1 MKKRP
6 QKRRLRLRKSYISNP
21 LAFIGNLVLVYIVY
35 ALCRLVYLFENWT
48 VLSEGF
54 DTLSFGEVFKGCWM
68 FDTSAI
74 LYTNVLYAILMLIPL
89 HWKEQEWWQQLAKW
103 VYLVVNSVCIVANL
117 ADAVYFQY
125 TGRRTTASV
134 FQEFS
139 NEGNIGDVMG
149 VELLRHWYLVL
160 IGIVL
165 IAGLFLLYEKPA
177 GTLKLRT
184 LKSKLLY
191 YGIHLICFGL
201 YIPITIA
208 GMRGGATTAVRPITI
223 SNANQ
228 YVNRPAEAALI
239 LNTPFSMIR
248 TLNKHVFTDPKFY
261 PREELDKIFSPV
273 HQPADTLVQRKKNVV
288 VFIMESYGREYIG
301 GYNPLPVNSQL
312 STPDYKG
319 YTPFTDSLIQQSLT
333 FDLTIANG
341 RKSID
346 GMPSILSSIPR
357 FIEPF
362 FLTPASMNEVSGLA
376 GELGKVGY
384 ESAFFHGAENGS
396 MGFEAF
402 AKTTG
407 YQKYV
412 GRTEYNEDKRFNGDK
427 DFDGMWAIWDE
438 EFLQF
443 YALKMSEMKEPFI
456 TSVFTASSHHPYKVP
471 ERYKDIYKDD
481 PGETNEMHKCVRYVD
496 NALRLFFETAK
507 QQPWYENTIFVL
519 TADHTNLTSEP
530 MYQTELGVCSV
541 PILIFDPSGEIQ
553 PQRRHCIAQQIDI
566 MPTVLNYLGYDK
578 PYVAFGQDLLSTADE
593 DTWAITN
600 NNGIYHY
607 IKGDYVL
614 LFTEEGHV
622 KALYDYKKDWYMKQN
637 LLGKTGEV
645 EQQMEREVKA
655 LVQSYM
661 ERMIEDRLTV
671 RKEKE

>member
-1 MKKRP
+1 MKRLQL
-6 QKRRLRLRKSYISNP
+6 QKSFISSP
-21 LAFIGNLVLVYIVY
+21 IAFIYNLALVYIVY
-35 ALCRLVYLFENWT
+35 GLCRLAYLFENWS

-54 DTLSFGEVFKGCWM
+54 DTLSFWEMFKGCWV

-74 LYTNVLYAILMLIPL
+74 LYTNVLYAILMLLPL
-89 HWKEQEWWQQLAKW
+89 HYKETNWWQVMAKW
-103 VYLVVNSVCIVANL
+103 VYVVVNSLCIIANL

-125 TGRRTTASV
+125 TGRRTTSSV

-139 NEGNIGDVMG
+139 NEGNIGDIIG
-149 VELLRHWYLVL
+149 VELWRHWYLVL
-160 IGIVL
+160 VGVILIV
-165 IAGLFLLYEKPA
+165 GLMVLYAQPK
-177 GTLKLRT
+177 GMLNLRM
-184 LKSKLLY
+184 LKSKFIY
-191 YGIHLICFGL
+191 YAIHLLCFGL
-201 YIPITIA
+201 YIPIMIA

-248 TLNKHVFTDPKFY
+248 TINKNVFADPKYFS
-261 PREELDKIFSPV
+261 REELDTIYCPI
-273 HQPADTLVQRKKNVV
+273 HTPADSVVMKKKNVV

-301 GYNPLPVNSQL
+301 AYN
-312 STPDYKG
+312 DYKG
-319 YTPFTDSLIQQSLT
+319 WTPFTDSLIKKSLT

-407 YQKYV
+407 YQHYL
-412 GRTEYNEDKRFNGDK
+412 GRTEYNQDKRFNGDK

-456 TSVFTASSHHPYKVP
+456 TSVFTASSHHPYAVP
-471 ERYKDIYKDD
+471 ERYKNIYKDE
-481 PGETNEMHKCVRYVD
+481 PGDANIMHKCIRYVD
-496 NALRLFFETAK
+496 NALRLFFKTAEK
-507 QQPWYENTIFVL
+507 QPWYENTIFVL
-519 TADHTNLTSEP
+519 TADHTNMNSEP

-541 PILIFDPSGEIQ
+541 PILIFDPSGDIQ
-553 PQRRHCIAQQIDI
+553 PERRHCIAQQIDI
-566 MPTVLNYLGYDK
+566 MPTVLNYLGYNK
-578 PYVAFGQDLLSTADE
+578 PYVAFGQDLLHTSDQ

-600 NNGIYHY
+600 NNGLYHY
-607 IKGDYVL
+607 VKGDYVL
-614 LFTEEGHV
+614 LFTESGQS
-622 KALYDYKKDWYMKQN
+622 KAIYNYKKDWYLKKN
-637 LLGKTGEV
+637 LLGKTGKV
-645 EQQMEREVKA
+645 EQKMEREVKG
-655 LVQSYM
+655 LIQSYM
-661 ERMIEDRLTV
+661 ERMTEDQLII
-671 RKEKE
+671 KEK